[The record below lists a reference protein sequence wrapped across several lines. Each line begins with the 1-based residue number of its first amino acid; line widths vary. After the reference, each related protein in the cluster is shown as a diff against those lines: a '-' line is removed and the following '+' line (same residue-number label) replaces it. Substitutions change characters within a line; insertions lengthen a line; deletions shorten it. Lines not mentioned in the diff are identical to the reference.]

1 MDINWNNMSDKELRA
16 ALAAINTELTERD
29 NAKARKLI
37 NAIDKAIK
45 DFRTEYPNACWMV
58 KIEDDDDDGIPY
70 DYEINLF
77 DYDLNTDLIT
87 P

>member
-1 MDINWNNMSDKELRA
+1 MEINWSNMSDEELRT

-45 DFRTEYPNACWMV
+45 DFRNEYPNARWMV
-58 KIEDDDDDGIPY
+58 EMEDDDGLP
-70 DYEINLF
+70 YEINLF

>member
-1 MDINWNNMSDKELRA
+1 MEINWSNMSNEELSA

-45 DFRTEYPNACWMV
+45 DFRTEYPTACWKV
-58 KIEDDDDDGIPY
+58 EIEDDDGFPR
-70 DYEINLF
+70 EINLF
-77 DYDLNTDLIT
+77 DYDLDTNLIT

>member
-1 MDINWNNMSDKELRA
+1 MEINWNNMSDEELRA

-37 NAIDKAIK
+37 NAIDKAIR
-45 DFRTEYPNACWMV
+45 DFRTEYPSACWMV
-58 KIEDDDDDGIPY
+58 EIEDDDGIP
-70 DYEINLF
+70 YEINLF
-77 DYDLNTDLIT
+77 DYNLDTNLIT

>member
-1 MDINWNNMSDKELRA
+1 MDINWSNMSDEELRA

-37 NAIDKAIK
+37 NAIDKAIR
-45 DFRTEYPNACWMV
+45 DFRTEYPSACWMV
-58 KIEDDDDDGIPY
+58 EIEDDDGFPR
-70 DYEINLF
+70 EIDLF
-77 DYDLNTDLIT
+77 NYDLNTNSII

>member
-1 MDINWNNMSDKELRA
+1 MEINWNNMSDEELRA

-29 NAKARKLI
+29 NARARKLI

-45 DFRTEYPNACWMV
+45 DFCNEYPTARWMV
-58 KIEDDDDDGIPY
+58 EIEDDDGIP
-70 DYEINLF
+70 YEINLF
-77 DYDLNTDLIT
+77 DYNLDTNLIT

>member
-1 MDINWNNMSDKELRA
+1 MEINWNNMSDEELRA

-29 NAKARKLI
+29 NARARKLI
-37 NAIDKAIK
+37 NAIDKAIR

-58 KIEDDDDDGIPY
+58 EMEDDDGLP
-70 DYEINLF
+70 YEINLF
-77 DYDLNTDLIT
+77 DCDLNTDLIT

>member
-1 MDINWNNMSDKELRA
+1 MDINWSNMSNEELSA
-16 ALAAINTELTERD
+16 ALSDITIELIERD
-29 NAKARKLI
+29 KAKSQKLI

-45 DFRTEYPNACWMV
+45 DFRNEYPNACWMV
-58 KIEDDDDDGIPY
+58 EMEDDDGLP
-70 DYEINLF
+70 YEINLF

>member
-1 MDINWNNMSDKELRA
+1 MEINWSNMSDEELRT

-45 DFRTEYPNACWMV
+45 DFRNEYPNACWMV
-58 KIEDDDDDGIPY
+58 EMEDDDGFP
-70 DYEINLF
+70 YEINLF

>member
-1 MDINWNNMSDKELRA
+1 MEFNWNNMSDEELRA

-45 DFRTEYPNACWMV
+45 DFRTEYPKACWMV
-58 KIEDDDDDGIPY
+58 EIEDDDGFPR
-70 DYEINLF
+70 EINLF
-77 DYDLNTDLIT
+77 NYDLDTNLIT
-87 P
+87 T

>member
-1 MDINWNNMSDKELRA
+1 MEINWSNMSDEELRA

-37 NAIDKAIK
+37 NAIDKAIR
-45 DFRTEYPNACWMV
+45 DFRAEYPTACWMV
-58 KIEDDDDDGIPY
+58 EMEDDDGLP
-70 DYEINLF
+70 YEINLF
-77 DYDLNTDLIT
+77 NYDLNTDLIT

>member
-1 MDINWNNMSDKELRA
+1 MEINWSNMSNEELRA
-16 ALAAINTELTERD
+16 ALAAINTELTKRD

-45 DFRTEYPNACWMV
+45 DFRNEYPTACWMV
-58 KIEDDDDDGIPY
+58 EMEDDDGLP
-70 DYEINLF
+70 YEINLF
-77 DYDLNTDLIT
+77 DYDLNTDLII

>member
-1 MDINWNNMSDKELRA
+1 MGINWNNMSDEDLRA

-29 NAKARKLI
+29 NAKSQKLI

-45 DFRTEYPNACWMV
+45 DFRNEYPNACWMV
-58 KIEDDDDDGIPY
+58 EMEDDDGLP
-70 DYEINLF
+70 YEINLF

>member
-58 KIEDDDDDGIPY
+58 EMEDDDGLS
-70 DYEINLF
+70 YEINLF